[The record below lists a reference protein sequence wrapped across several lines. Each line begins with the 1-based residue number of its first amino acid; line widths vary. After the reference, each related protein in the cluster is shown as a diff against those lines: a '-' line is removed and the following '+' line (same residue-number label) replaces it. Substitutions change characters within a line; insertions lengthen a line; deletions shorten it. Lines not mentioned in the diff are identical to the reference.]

1 MQKRLV
7 VFLCA
12 LSVLPIPI
20 WVSGRTSDSSSKG
33 ESLWV
38 QGGQYRLF
46 ARAFS
51 SKNLS
56 SERILVV
63 VLHGDAPPPHEHPSY
78 QYIFAS
84 KVATMNQGVLAVGLL
99 RPGYTDPQGNHSE
112 GERGQ
117 LNGDNW
123 NARNTD
129 AIAEAISKLKCRYH
143 VRNVVVVGH
152 SGGAAIT
159 ANILG
164 RHPGLIDAAL
174 LVSCPCGDVEKWR
187 KNMLQLTG
195 IPVFKGNIHTLS
207 PIEQV
212 KDISDHVA
220 ITLMV
225 GTQDKVAPQK
235 FSEEYLAAVSKLGKN
250 AKLIKLKGRPHDTF
264 LYRAVFAEVSS
275 IIERLQERGKK

>member
-1 MQKRLV
+1 M
-7 VFLCA
+7 
-12 LSVLPIPI
+12 
-20 WVSGRTSDSSSKG
+20 
-33 ESLWV
+33 
-38 QGGQYRLF
+38 F
-46 ARAFS
+46 ARAFL

-56 SERILVV
+56 SERVLVV
-63 VLHGDAPPPHEHPSY
+63 ALHGDAPPPHEHPDY

-84 KVATMNQGVLAVGLL
+84 KVAAMSQGVLAVGLL
-99 RPGYTDPQGNHSE
+99 RPGYTDPRGNHSG
-112 GERGQ
+112 GELGQ

-129 AIAEAISKLKCRYH
+129 AVAEAIRTLKCRYH
-143 VRNVVVVGH
+143 ARNVVVAGH

-164 RHPGLIDAAL
+164 RHPGLIDVAL
-174 LVSCPCGDVEKWR
+174 LVSCPCGSVEEWR

-195 IPVFKGNIHTLS
+195 IPVFKGEIHTLS

-235 FSEEYLAAVSKLGKN
+235 FSEQYLATASKLGKN
-250 AKLIKLKGRPHDTF
+250 VKLIKLKGRPHNTF
-264 LYRAVFAEVSS
+264 LYRAVFAEVGAM
-275 IIERLQERGKK
+275 IKRIQER